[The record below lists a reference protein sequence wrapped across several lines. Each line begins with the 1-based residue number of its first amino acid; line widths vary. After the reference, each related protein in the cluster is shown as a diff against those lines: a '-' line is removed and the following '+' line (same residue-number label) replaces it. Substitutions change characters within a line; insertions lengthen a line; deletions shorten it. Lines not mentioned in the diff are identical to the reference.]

1 MTIKHLI
8 ISGGGIHGFT
18 FWGMIKECMKHN
30 VIVYDNIETITSTS
44 IGSFIAVIISLNY
57 DTSVIDEYIIKR
69 PWHETIPLGVYE
81 YLEAFNKCGI
91 FDTSLI
97 KTIMKPLFGGKNIS
111 LDITLKEF
119 YEFSNIEC
127 NFLCTNAFNLQPVLM
142 NHKNFPDEKLLDV
155 VYCSA
160 SIPIIFQP
168 IEIQNI
174 HYIDGGINAN
184 YPIDFFIDNYENVNT
199 DEILGINNNLLVDS
213 KIDYTNLI
221 SYVSSSLF
229 IMINNRVSRHIN
241 AKIKFEISFHPS
253 VEDTFDFSKMIY
265 NESERNRS
273 IHKGTLLAENL
284 IILYNGNNLGDDT
297 SIGTTD
303 DTDRPNDTNE
313 KETIPY

>member
-1 MTIKHLI
+1 MSFQEEYKIDDNATICYKN
-8 ISGGGIHGFT
+8 F
-18 FWGMIKECMKHN
+18 
-30 VIVYDNIETITSTS
+30 
-44 IGSFIAVIISLNY
+44 
-57 DTSVIDEYIIKR
+57 
-69 PWHETIPLGVYE
+69 
-81 YLEAFNKCGI
+81 
-91 FDTSLI
+91 
-97 KTIMKPLFGGKNIS
+97 KNIS
-111 LDITLKEF
+111 K
-119 YEFSNIEC
+119 IE
-127 NFLCTNAFNLQPVLM
+127 TS
-142 NHKNFPDEKLLDV
+142 EKSLEEL
-155 VYCSA
+155 
-160 SIPIIFQP
+160 
-168 IEIQNI
+168 IETVEETQE
-174 HYIDGGINAN
+174 YIN
-184 YPIDFFIDNYENVNT
+184 ENVNT

-297 SIGTTD
+297 SIGTTN